1 MGIVGDEH
9 HLIFTC
15 PAVDDVREQF
25 PHLFY
30 NVPRSVQAFMWQRDL
45 VCVINFVSLALVA
58 YSTLDV

>member
-15 PAVDDVREQF
+15 PAVDDIRGQF
-25 PHLFY
+25 PQLFH

-45 VCVINFVSLALVA
+45 VSVINFVSLALDA